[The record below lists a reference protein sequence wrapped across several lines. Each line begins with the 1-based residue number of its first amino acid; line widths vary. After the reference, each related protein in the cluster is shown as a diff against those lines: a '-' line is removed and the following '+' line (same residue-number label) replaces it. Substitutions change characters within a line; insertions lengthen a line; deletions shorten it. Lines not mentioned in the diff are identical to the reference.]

1 MKKSGSCRGTGLGMA
16 HRLSVFLVKVAVMSR
31 DIV

>member
-1 MKKSGSCRGTGLGMA
+1 MKKSGSCRGAGLWMA
-16 HRLSVFLVKVAVMSR
+16 YRLRMIVVGGAVMSR